1 MLFMDSIVFVGPFWG
16 GHDGAAMPVR
26 VPSAWL
32 LLGLTD
38 AAKACMDAMAAD
50 RTALSG
56 AVAMASSA
64 GSTLWKQAVVSAAL

>member
-1 MLFMDSIVFVGPFWG
+1 
-16 GHDGAAMPVR
+16 MPVR

-38 AAKACMDAMAAD
+38 AAKACMDARAAEH
-50 RTALSG
+50 TALSG
-56 AVAMASSA
+56 KVAMASRA

>member
-1 MLFMDSIVFVGPFWG
+1 MLSVLSIFFVGPFWG
-16 GHDGAAMPVR
+16 GQDGAAMPVR

-32 LLGLTD
+32 LLGLTN
-38 AAKACMDAMAAD
+38 AAKACMDARAAE

-56 AVAMASSA
+56 KVAMASRA